1 MSQRRRQSPAPGHT
15 DYGTTHPG
23 LWSSLRGTFLPRTA
37 SLVVALVL
45 ASVACPAR
53 AAKLAAGSAHTCA
66 LTKFGGARCW
76 GADDNGQLGDG
87 GTNSDKQTPVAVV
100 GLSSGVK
107 TIAAARKHTCAVTML
122 GGAWCWGDDA
132 YGQLGDGG
140 TNSDKPTPVAVVG
153 LSSGVKDIAAGSYH
167 TCALTAAG
175 AVKCW
180 GQDAN
185 GQVGDGIASNAEKP
199 TPVAVSGLS
208 SGVKAIDAGVEH
220 TCALTTAG
228 AVKCWGVN
236 TWGQVGDGTTQNY
249 RSTPVAV
256 VGLSS
261 GVKAIAVG
269 GEYTCAL
276 TTAGAVKC
284 WGSDFN
290 GQVGDGGSNSVT
302 PTPVAV
308 SGLPLGVKEIAAGG
322 KHTCALTP
330 IGAVRSW
337 GSDSDGQLG
346 DGGTNTDKPTPVYV
360 VGFP

>member
-153 LSSGVKDIAAGSYH
+153 LSSGVK
-167 TCALTAAG
+167 
-175 AVKCW
+175 
-180 GQDAN
+180 
-185 GQVGDGIASNAEKP
+185 
-199 TPVAVSGLS
+199 
-208 SGVKAIDAGVEH
+208 
-220 TCALTTAG
+220 
-228 AVKCWGVN
+228 
-236 TWGQVGDGTTQNY
+236 
-249 RSTPVAV
+249 
-256 VGLSS
+256 
-261 GVKAIAVG
+261 AIAVG
-269 GEYTCAL
+269 GEHTCAL